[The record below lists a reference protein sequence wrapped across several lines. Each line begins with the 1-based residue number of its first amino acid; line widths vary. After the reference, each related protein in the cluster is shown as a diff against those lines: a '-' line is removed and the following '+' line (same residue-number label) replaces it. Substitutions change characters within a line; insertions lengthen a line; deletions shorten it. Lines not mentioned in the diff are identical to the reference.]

1 MKPKKLCQRY
11 SIWAFTTIPMARCGF
26 LCCAFMICIA
36 LAVFHGGR
44 VGKGKPGSSVENDF
58 NILSSVASAPAS
70 RPETL
75 ILGENGLKGH
85 ALAVFH
91 GGSSVENDLNI
102 LSSVASAPASPPENL
117 ILGENSPQGN
127 TLTVFHGSS
136 LVENELNILSSVTR
150 APASPPENLILGEN
164 GPQGDA
170 STVFHGGSS
179 VENELKIL
187 SSVTRAPA
195 SPPEN
200 FILGEKGPG
209 GDALAVFHEGS
220 SVENE
225 LNILSSVTRA
235 PASRP
240 ENLILGEDGPGGDT
254 LTVFHGGSSVE
265 NDLDILPSV
274 ASAPASRPEIL
285 ILGENGAQQDAFLCD
300 RSKTDSD
307 VCLVRG
313 NVHVVTGNSRSVVL
327 HSRVC
332 QDLTSSGRNETIR
345 PYTCKT
351 QQETT
356 MASVEPVTLNCV
368 VKDNKNKTSDTNNLC
383 DAIHSVPA
391 VMFSSAGH
399 AGNVFHDFQD
409 VLIPLFIV
417 SQHLKSEVVL
427 IINDLKPAWVERWS
441 RILNHMSRFP
451 IIDLKE
457 DSGQH
462 CFPEVIAGLYV
473 HGHLNVVP
481 SLMPNGETI
490 DDFRRFLYEALAS
503 PTLKQRKACD
513 GFSDTLQP
521 HEKGSPI
528 QLQTRLP
535 KLLIIERTNTRILIN
550 LQEVVELAQEL
561 QFDVTVVTPSKD
573 VDLQTIYGWF
583 HSADVVLGVHGAG
596 LANMLFMRR
605 KAVLVQIIPVGT
617 AWPSQHYFG
626 TPASHELGLTY
637 MEYKIKPEESTL
649 SDEYGVLHPILQN
662 PRLYLDKGWDTEYR
676 LYLRGQNVR
685 PSPTGLREVLVAARS
700 AAVLAFPSCS

>member
-11 SIWAFTTIPMARCGF
+11 PIWAFTRIRTARCGF

-36 LAVFHGGR
+36 LAVFHGGSS
-44 VGKGKPGSSVENDF
+44 VWKGKPGSSVENDF
-58 NILSSVASAPAS
+58 NIVSSVATAPAS
-70 RPETL
+70 RPENL
-75 ILGENGLKGH
+75 ILGENGPQED

-102 LSSVASAPASPPENL
+102 VPSVASAPASR
-117 ILGENSPQGN
+117 PQ
-127 TLTVFHGSS
+127 
-136 LVENELNILSSVTR
+136 
-150 APASPPENLILGEN
+150 NLILGEN
-164 GPQGDA
+164 GPQEDA
-170 STVFHGGSS
+170 LTVSHGGSS
-179 VENELKIL
+179 VENEMTDDMSDFVDVEMSKNPDFNIV
-187 SSVTRAPA
+187 SSVASAPA
-195 SPPEN
+195 SQPQ
-200 FILGEKGPG
+200 
-209 GDALAVFHEGS
+209 
-220 SVENE
+220 
-225 LNILSSVTRA
+225 
-235 PASRP
+235 
-240 ENLILGEDGPGGDT
+240 NLILGENGPQEDA
-254 LTVFHGGSSVE
+254 LTVSHGGSSVE

-285 ILGENGAQQDAFLCD
+285 IVGENGPQEDAFLCD

-327 HSRVC
+327 LSRVC

-345 PYTCKT
+345 PYTRKT
-351 QQETT
+351 EGQTT
-356 MASVEPVTLNCV
+356 MTTVEPVTLKCV
-368 VKDNKNKTSDTNNLC
+368 VKDNNNKTSDTNNLC
-383 DAIHSVPA
+383 DVTHSVPA
-391 VMFSSAGH
+391 VLFSSAGFT
-399 AGNVFHDFQD
+399 GNLFHDFQD

-417 SQHLKSEVVL
+417 SQHLRSEVVL
-427 IINDLKPAWVERWS
+427 IISDHKPAWVERWS
-441 RILNHMSRFP
+441 RVLNHTSRFP

-462 CFPEVIAGLYV
+462 CFPEVIAGLYL
-473 HGHLNVVP
+473 HGHLNVAP

-513 GFSDTLQP
+513 GFSDTLQT
-521 HEKGSPI
+521 HEKGSPM

-535 KLLIIERTNTRILIN
+535 KLLIIERTNTRILTN

-573 VDLQTIYGWF
+573 MDLQTIYGWF

-617 AWPSQHYFG
+617 AWPSDHYFG

-637 MEYKIKPEESTL
+637 MEYEIKPEESTL

-662 PRLYLDKGWDTEYR
+662 PRLYIEKGWKTEYR

-685 PSPTGLREVLVAARS
+685 PSPAGLREVLLAARS
-700 AAVLAFPSCS
+700 AAILAFPSCS